1 MPTRPTTSDLF
12 LTDQDRNK
20 VEEERIK
27 RTRSERNYLIP
38 VTMFFKGKLTNLMV
52 PDVRGSQMHGT
63 EHSEVKLIV
72 PNVVKGP
79 FYGTECPE
87 NSTVWKFY

>member
-20 VEEERIK
+20 VEEERK
-27 RTRSERNYLIP
+27 KTRSERNYLNP
-38 VTMFFKGKLTNLMV
+38 VTTFSTGKQANLMV
-52 PDVRGSQMHGT
+52 PNVRSSQMHCT

-79 FYGTECPE
+79 FYGTERPE
-87 NSTVWKFY
+87 NSMVWKF